1 MRRIGN
7 ALAAF
12 STRWIPD
19 AFVFAIA
26 LTVLVYLLALGLTD
40 HGPITLVDD
49 WYSGFW
55 GLLEFAMQMSLVLVT
70 GYALAS
76 SPPAKRG
83 IAALARL
90 PRGPRSAY
98 VLTAAGATL
107 LGMVHWGLGLIAGA
121 LLALEVARSCKAR
134 GIKVHFPLLAAGGYA
149 GLLVW
154 HSGLSGSAPLL
165 VNTEGHFLEDS
176 IGVLPL
182 SETLLQ
188 PFNLVFLAAML
199 IGAPL
204 LILSMHPRAEQA
216 EELVEERET
225 AGAPA
230 RNQAEADNGEGGRGL
245 TGAQRRRER
254 KKQLGRKNGGSSGDR
269 GAGGSRAPAERLM
282 HSRIPVLV
290 VVAAGAV
297 YLVPE
302 LVRGGIVGMDLNLLN
317 FTFLMLGLALHGTLA
332 GYAASAAEGARN
344 ASSVI
349 VQFPFYAGI
358 MGIMEH
364 SGLLQLIAE
373 WFVSFSTPL
382 TYPFWAMLSAGLV
395 NLAVPS
401 GGGQWAVQGPI
412 VTDAAASLGLAPGV
426 AVMAVAMGDQLTNG
440 IQPFWALPLLA
451 LTRLRAGQV
460 LGYTAVVMLFGLVV
474 ASLCITFLR

>member
-40 HGPITLVDD
+40 HGPLTLIDD

-83 IAALARL
+83 IAALAGL

-98 VLTAAGATL
+98 VLTAAGAAV
-107 LGMVHWGLGLIAGA
+107 LGMLHWGLGLIAGA
-121 LLALEVARSCKAR
+121 LLAVEVARSCKAR
-134 GIKVHFPLLAAGGYA
+134 GIKVHFPLLAAGGYV
-149 GLLVW
+149 GLMVW

-165 VNTEGHFLEDS
+165 VNTEGHFLES
-176 IGVLPL
+176 EIGVLPL
-182 SETLLQ
+182 SETLFQ
-188 PFNLVFLAAML
+188 PFNLVFLAVML

-204 LILSMHPRAEQA
+204 LILSMHPRTEDAEEIAEQP
-216 EELVEERET
+216 
-225 AGAPA
+225 AGAA
-230 RNQAEADNGEGGRGL
+230 AEAAGSASADRPQ
-245 TGAQRRRER
+245 TGARRRRDR
-254 KKQLGRKNGGSSGDR
+254 KKQLGRKNGTGGPADSGDR
-269 GAGGSRAPAERLM
+269 SLSPAERLM
-282 HSRIPVLV
+282 HSRVPVLV

-332 GYAASAAEGARN
+332 GYASAASEGARN

-349 VQFPFYAGI
+349 IQFPFYAGI

-364 SGLLQLIAE
+364 SGLLETIAE

-382 TYPFWAMLSAGLV
+382 TYPFWAMMSACLV

-412 VTDAAASLGLAPGV
+412 VTDAAASLGLEPGV
-426 AVMAVAMGDQLTNG
+426 GVMAVAMGDQLTNG

-451 LTRLRAGQV
+451 LTRLRAGRV
-460 LGYTAVVMLFGLVV
+460 LGYSAVVMVFGIVA

>member
-40 HGPITLVDD
+40 HGPLTLVDD
-49 WYSGFW
+49 WYAGFW

-98 VLTAAGATL
+98 VLTAAGAAV
-107 LGMVHWGLGLIAGA
+107 LGMIHWGLGLIAGA
-121 LLALEVARSCKAR
+121 LLAVEVARSCRAR
-134 GIKVHFPLLAAGGYA
+134 GIKVHFPLLAAGGYV
-149 GLLVW
+149 GLMVW

-165 VNTEGHFLEDS
+165 VNTEGHFLEGE

-204 LILSMHPRAEQA
+204 LIMSMHPRAEDA
-216 EELVEERET
+216 EEIAEERET
-225 AGAPA
+225 AAAAHSGNGNGAGAGP
-230 RNQAEADNGEGGRGL
+230 L

-254 KKQLGRKNGGSSGDR
+254 KKQLGRKNGSGGSSA
-269 GAGGSRAPAERLM
+269 GARSLAPAERLM
-282 HSRIPVLV
+282 HSRIPVLI

-302 LVRGGIVGMDLNLLN
+302 LVRSGIVGMDLNLLN

-332 GYAASAAEGARN
+332 SYSAAAAEGARN

-364 SGLLQLIAE
+364 SGLLATIAE

-382 TYPFWAMLSAGLV
+382 TYPFWAMISACLV

-412 VTDAAASLGLAPGV
+412 VTQAASSLGLEPGV
-426 AVMAVAMGDQLTNG
+426 GVMAVAMGDQLTNG

-451 LTRLRAGQV
+451 LTRLRAGRV
-460 LGYTAVVMLFGLVV
+460 LGYSAAVMLFGIVA